1 MESLAAGARFNHTNL
16 IAHDWKKLADFYGRV
31 FGCVPLLP
39 ERNQSGEWL
48 ERGTNVRDA
57 KLAGVHLRLPGH
69 GENGPTLEIYTYSA
83 IVPRGESAANWAGYG
98 HIAFAV
104 DDVDQALKAILS
116 AGGTRLGEI
125 VSAEVQGA
133 GRITFTYARDPEGNI
148 IELQHW
154 HP

>member
-1 MESLAAGARFNHTNL
+1 MESLANGARFTHTNL
-16 IAHDWKKLADFYGRV
+16 IAHDWKKVADFYHRV

-48 ERGTNVRDA
+48 EHGTNVPNA
-57 KLAGVHLRLPGH
+57 KLAGVHLRLPGY
-69 GENGPTLEIYTYSA
+69 GDTGPTIEIYTYSA
-83 IVPRGESAANWAGYG
+83 VVAQDKPTANRAGYG

-104 DDVDQALKAILS
+104 DDVKQALEAVLR

-125 VSAEVQGA
+125 VSADVQGA
-133 GRITFTYARDPEGNI
+133 GRITFTYARDPEDNI

-154 HP
+154 ER